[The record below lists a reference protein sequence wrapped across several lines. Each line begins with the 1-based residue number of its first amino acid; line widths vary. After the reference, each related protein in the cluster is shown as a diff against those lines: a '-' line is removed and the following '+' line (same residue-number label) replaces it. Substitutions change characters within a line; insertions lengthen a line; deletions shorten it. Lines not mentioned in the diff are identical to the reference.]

1 MKTGQCIPKMFTVF
15 SPILSTAF
23 ISFVQISRESIDALK
38 DYFRDEMSKTDWQL
52 IIEMKKT
59 FEII

>member
-1 MKTGQCIPKMFTVF
+1 MRSGQSLDVHCIFPLL
-15 SPILSTAF
+15 SPVF
-23 ISFVQISRESIDALK
+23 ISFVQISRESIDVLK